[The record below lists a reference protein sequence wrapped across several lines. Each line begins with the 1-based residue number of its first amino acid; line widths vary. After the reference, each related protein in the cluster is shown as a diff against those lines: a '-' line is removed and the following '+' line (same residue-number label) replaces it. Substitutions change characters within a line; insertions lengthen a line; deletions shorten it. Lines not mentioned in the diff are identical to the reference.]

1 MSFTLNLEKME
12 GFLDSDKKG
21 AQISRVILVT
31 LALGGII
38 LTVGVAPNIFQ
49 IFGKNKSGKKYS
61 KLQYKNSF
69 QYLKRNGHISVSK
82 NRDDKIEIKLT
93 DKGHSQIK
101 KFRLEKL
108 EIPKPKNWD
117 GKWHVLIFD
126 VPNTNT
132 SARRALQEKVKELGL
147 RQLQKSVWIY
157 PYKFEDEIVFIANLF
172 GIDKYV
178 EILTVEKILHGQ
190 RIEKY
195 FSKILS

>member
-1 MSFTLNLEKME
+1 M
-12 GFLDSDKKG
+12 
-21 AQISRVILVT
+21 
-31 LALGGII
+31 
-38 LTVGVAPNIFQ
+38 
-49 IFGKNKSGKKYS
+49 
-61 KLQYKNSF
+61 
-69 QYLKRNGHISVSK
+69 
-82 NRDDKIEIKLT
+82 
-93 DKGHSQIK
+93 
-101 KFRLEKL
+101 
-108 EIPKPKNWD
+108 
-117 GKWHVLIFD
+117 LIFD